1 MIFRQLFPILLC
13 VFLLSTTSTLAD
25 NKDETFILVID
36 PGHGGKDPGAIG
48 KKGKE
53 KNINLAVA
61 LQAGKHIEQKHPD
74 VKIVYTRKKDVF
86 IGLDERADIANR
98 SKANLFISIHTN
110 ASSARSVCGPEVF
123 TFGVSRTQENLEV
136 AKRENSVIALEDNY
150 KEKYEGFDPNSSESY
165 IIFEFMQNKFVEQSI
180 DFASTMQREL
190 QKCVSWR
197 GRGVKQAEYLVLRKS
212 SMPRILIELDFISN
226 AKAEDVL
233 VSDAGQKKYAKS
245 ISDAFTKYKN
255 DYDRKKGINP
265 VQTETVETAKKP
277 ETTKKE
283 TIKKEEQK
291 EERKEDVKAPVVVQ
305 QKNTNSKPSQSG
317 IVYKVQILAS
327 SKKLP
332 AESSKLK
339 GYNADYYQE
348 NDLFKYTYG
357 ESSDWSEISRIR
369 KSLLKDFNDAFIIT
383 FKDGVKVQNK

>member
-1 MIFRQLFPILLC
+1 MILKQLFSIVLC
-13 VFLLSTTSTLAD
+13 VFVLSTASVLAN

-36 PGHGGKDPGAIG
+36 PGHGGRDPGAIG

-61 LQAGKHIEQKHPD
+61 LLAGKYIEQKHPD
-74 VKIVYTRKKDVF
+74 VKIVYTRKKDTF
-86 IGLDERADIANR
+86 IGLDERADIANK

-110 ASSARSVCGPEVF
+110 ASSTPSVCGPEVF
-123 TFGVSRTQENLEV
+123 TFGISRTKENLEV
-136 AKRENSVIALEDNY
+136 AKRENSVITLEDNY

-190 QKCVSWR
+190 QKCVRWG

-226 AKAEDVL
+226 SKAEEIL
-233 VSDAGQKKYAKS
+233 SSESGQKKYAKS
-245 ISDAFTKYKN
+245 ISDAFTKYKT

-265 VQTETVETAKKP
+265 VQSEA
-277 ETTKKE
+277 TT
-283 TIKKEEQK
+283 KEEQN
-291 EERKEDVKAPVVVQ
+291 EGVAPPAVVQ
-305 QKNTNSKPSQSG
+305 QKNTDSKPPQSG

-327 SKKLP
+327 SRKLS
-332 AESSKLK
+332 AKSSELK
-339 GYNADYYQE
+339 GYKADYYQE
-348 NDLFKYTYG
+348 KGLYKYTYG
-357 ESSDWSEISRIR
+357 ETSDWDEISRIR
-369 KSLLKDFNDAFIIT
+369 KSLLKDFKDAFIIT
-383 FKDGVKVQNK
+383 FKNGVKVQNK